1 MKPFLLL
8 AFSVIWM
15 VPAKGLNPQIEYKLT
30 PDQFNLKYTQ
40 SWIPTADGYFL
51 NSWFFSPSP
60 EIELKD
66 ITVVISYGDAGNM
79 GYTMAYVFGLLQS
92 GYSVLTYDYR
102 GFGDSST
109 VDLPKEQLYDPA
121 FALDLSAAIQL
132 AESYTPS
139 QEILVWSF
147 SMGTLISSLAYS
159 YQPFDYL
166 VAEGLVLEPKK
177 NRDRIV
183 EKTEEEVI
191 LPSTAWSDGNAF
203 YQLRCPVLLVAGT
216 ADEKTPLADTYLA
229 QARQPLSRVLTFPG
243 GHSEGALKMGMGAYL
258 QALAALVA
266 PPKGVKTAESSSG

>member
-1 MKPFLLL
+1 MKPFLIISLSI
-8 AFSVIWM
+8 FWM
-15 VPAKGLNPQIEYKLT
+15 VPARGLNPQAEYTLH
-30 PDQFNLKYTQ
+30 PDQFNLEHTQ

-60 EIELKD
+60 EVESLD
-66 ITVVISYGDAGNM
+66 VTVVISYGDAGNM

-102 GFGDSST
+102 GFGDSSM
-109 VDLPKEQLYDPA
+109 VDLAKEQLYDPA

-132 AESYTPS
+132 AEAYTPS

-183 EKTEEEVI
+183 ERTQEEII
-191 LPSTAWSDGNAF
+191 LPSTVWSDGEAF
-203 YQLRCPVLLVAGT
+203 YQLRCPVLLVTGT
-216 ADEKTPLADTYLA
+216 EDEKTPLVDTYLA
-229 QARQPLSRVLTFPG
+229 QARQPLSRVLSFSG

-258 QALAALVA
+258 QALSQLVA
-266 PPKGVKTAESSSG
+266 PSIGVKNSESSSE